1 MCKFHISSVNNS
13 TFTIFIPKR
22 SRRDIFAY
30 ILLFKFNN
38 NYGYEKV
45 YFTYIYFW
53 ISFLLSKLL
62 FAGFGRL
69 QNSRRT
75 GRFRRI
81 TFHAQRANPM
91 NYEVINVMGSIQ
103 NAPSARMLQLDGENY
118 TIELKKNNLEVVL
131 PYFGRLFNASYNT
144 ANNSYHFTSKDF
156 TVTKSQNKKG
166 NWTVKIKPTD
176 VGNVDEINI
185 EIFKNGKAFV
195 SMRSNDRQPITYD
208 GYVSKNEE
216 TAKKK
221 DEL

>member
-1 MCKFHISSVNNS
+1 MKKYISL
-13 TFTIFIPKR
+13 IFI
-22 SRRDIFAY
+22 FGF
-30 ILLFKFNN
+30 LFFFQSCSSQAS
-38 NYGYEKV
+38 V
-45 YFTYIYFW
+45 D
-53 ISFLLSKLL
+53 SKTVDALVDSEE
-62 FAGFGRL
+62 F
-69 QNSRRT
+69 
-75 GRFRRI
+75 

-144 ANNSYHFTSKDF
+144 ANNSYRFISKDF